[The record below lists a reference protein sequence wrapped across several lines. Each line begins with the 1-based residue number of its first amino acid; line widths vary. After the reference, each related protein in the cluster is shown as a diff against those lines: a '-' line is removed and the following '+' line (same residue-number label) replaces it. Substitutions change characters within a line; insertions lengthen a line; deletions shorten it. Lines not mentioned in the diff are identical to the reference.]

1 MDVRQ
6 AVGRRFLTTH
16 KLQTNPKCIT
26 KKGGMLS
33 IYLKKERCLFM
44 NTEKLPTLAL
54 GGVLLVG
61 CLTVY
66 KTAAASQNGSTSPT
80 STASPQP
87 INTFA
92 PLLSEITEDG
102 WTDNNV
108 SCEETFKLYEQF
120 VLTYDAGKNELLYN
134 GKVVRWFEDYYPI
147 ADTSQAGRDFF
158 NENGVVD
165 VYAVRDLNSFIRSD
179 DGSFDPSGKL
189 VGVKEFS
196 KEEFAARNIEAIKTP
211 PLVVA
216 SFGGSLDAKELEDMA
231 KEYAAFGVTYDAKKN
246 QWYFN
251 GEKVC
256 LIRDV
261 LTSDGESLT
270 NGKFHGAIRTLESIN
285 GTIDIYTIRDFT
297 NPNTSGHGSL
307 TGIEKFSQ
315 FEFDEHTKS
324 GNEVQYGS
332 GECAVIQE

>member
-1 MDVRQ
+1 
-6 AVGRRFLTTH
+6 
-16 KLQTNPKCIT
+16 
-26 KKGGMLS
+26 MLS

-147 ADTSQAGRDFF
+147 ADTSQAGRDLKEIILPVHLL
-158 NENGVVD
+158 NNTENWVF
-165 VYAVRDLNSFIRSD
+165 R
-179 DGSFDPSGKL
+179 PH
-189 VGVKEFS
+189 
-196 KEEFAARNIEAIKTP
+196 
-211 PLVVA
+211 
-216 SFGGSLDAKELEDMA
+216 AK
-231 KEYAAFGVTYDAKKN
+231 
-246 QWYFN
+246 YFPCCQTERLMN
-251 GEKVC
+251 K
-256 LIRDV
+256 
-261 LTSDGESLT
+261 
-270 NGKFHGAIRTLESIN
+270 
-285 GTIDIYTIRDFT
+285 
-297 NPNTSGHGSL
+297 
-307 TGIEKFSQ
+307 GICQ
-315 FEFDEHTKS
+315 
-324 GNEVQYGS
+324 N
-332 GECAVIQE
+332 

>member
-1 MDVRQ
+1 MRQ
-6 AVGRRFLTTH
+6 L
-16 KLQTNPKCIT
+16 
-26 KKGGMLS
+26 
-33 IYLKKERCLFM
+33 
-44 NTEKLPTLAL
+44 
-54 GGVLLVG
+54 
-61 CLTVY
+61 
-66 KTAAASQNGSTSPT
+66 
-80 STASPQP
+80 
-87 INTFA
+87 
-92 PLLSEITEDG
+92 
-102 WTDNNV
+102 
-108 SCEETFKLYEQF
+108 
-120 VLTYDAGKNELLYN
+120 
-134 GKVVRWFEDYYPI
+134 
-147 ADTSQAGRDFF
+147 
-158 NENGVVD
+158 
-165 VYAVRDLNSFIRSD
+165 
-179 DGSFDPSGKL
+179 
-189 VGVKEFS
+189 
-196 KEEFAARNIEAIKTP
+196 EFAARNIEAIKTP